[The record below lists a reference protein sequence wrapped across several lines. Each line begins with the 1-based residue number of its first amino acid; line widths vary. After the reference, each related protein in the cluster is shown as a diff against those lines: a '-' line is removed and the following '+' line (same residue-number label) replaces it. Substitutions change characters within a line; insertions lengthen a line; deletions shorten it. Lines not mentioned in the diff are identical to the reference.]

1 MYTLYIWN
9 IILIEKLD
17 GEIYVV
23 LVTSGSTVPTAPS
36 NQILSAT
43 QLSLMYKLD
52 TASLTRHQAGV
63 LLQLLTD
70 TWLPHARGVGSFGN
84 HVFII
89 KGRILDPFA
98 TMAKTVL
105 VLLDERNRLVTFSG
119 TKKNL
124 LEDFHVVF
132 QDQLACEDDVYLQ
145 IKDESWGRGDFCW
158 CSRAGDSRQIHH

>member
-63 LLQLLTD
+63 SLQLLTD
-70 TWLPHARGVGSFGN
+70 KGPPRSSLSNCSAVSVPSIASQFLLKTEYALGSQGFLLLPR
-84 HVFII
+84 
-89 KGRILDPFA
+89 R
-98 TMAKTVL
+98 
-105 VLLDERNRLVTFSG
+105 E
-119 TKKNL
+119 
-124 LEDFHVVF
+124 
-132 QDQLACEDDVYLQ
+132 
-145 IKDESWGRGDFCW
+145 
-158 CSRAGDSRQIHH
+158 

>member
-23 LVTSGSTVPTAPS
+23 LVTSGSTMPTAPS

-70 TWLPHARGVGSFGN
+70 KGPPRSSLSNCSAVSVPSIASQFLLKTEYALGSEGFLLLPR
-84 HVFII
+84 
-89 KGRILDPFA
+89 R
-98 TMAKTVL
+98 
-105 VLLDERNRLVTFSG
+105 E
-119 TKKNL
+119 
-124 LEDFHVVF
+124 
-132 QDQLACEDDVYLQ
+132 
-145 IKDESWGRGDFCW
+145 
-158 CSRAGDSRQIHH
+158 